1 MITRNLLTRS
11 YKLLLTLLVL
21 LMSTNAFAQRLTATG
36 KVTDAAGLEVIGASV
51 LEKGTANGVVTNLDG
66 EFSLSV
72 GQNATLVI
80 SFIGYK
86 TIEVKAT
93 TNMNITLQEDN
104 ELLDEVVVIGYGS
117 VKRKDVT
124 TAVSTV
130 STKDLDQRPIVSAA
144 QALQGKAAGVSVM
157 QPSGEPGGGM
167 SIRVRGTTSFNG
179 SNDPLYVVDGVP
191 VDNINF
197 LSPNDIES
205 LSILKDASSAAIYG
219 SRAANG
225 VVLITTKAGAE
236 GNAKVAL
243 NVQYGM
249 TKVAKSMEALN
260 TEQYREL
267 QKEIGAV
274 NPADLEGLTDQTD
287 WFDEVY
293 KTGQT
298 QNYQVSVSNGNE
310 KMKYFLSAGY
320 LNEKGILEGTYFKRY
335 SFRANIDNQIRSWLN
350 VSANISYS
358 DNIGNT
364 GIISGTGANR
374 GGVVLSVINTPTYAP
389 IWDPEKPNQ
398 YNKNFYGVN
407 IMNPMENLARQKNN
421 KNKENRLIASGAAT
435 ISFLPNLK
443 LKSSVAL
450 DRRNGVSTTFLDPI
464 STTDGRNSFGT
475 ASDNRNMNT
484 VLVFDNILT
493 YNTNIK
499 KHGID
504 VMAGSSYTKSDYTNS
519 WINGSHFRDDK
530 IQTLNAANKIS
541 WDGTGTGA
549 SQWAISSYFAR
560 VSYNYDSKYMLTMN
574 MRADG
579 SSKLHPDHRWGI
591 FPSFSAAWRISSE
604 KFMKDIAWIDDLKLR
619 GGWGQTGNQ
628 SGIGDYSYLQR
639 YNINRIPWFE
649 EGNDHAVPGISQA
662 NLRTSDLKWETTN
675 QTNIGLDLTVLNN
688 RLTFSMD
695 YYYKK
700 TTDMLMNV
708 SLPAG
713 AAATTSI
720 TRNEGE
726 MTNKGFE
733 FSLNSH
739 NLTGEFSWD
748 TDFNI
753 SVIAENLYSSKQRR
767 GGERKYRTQ

>member
-249 TKVAKSMEALN
+249 TKVAKSMDALN

-267 QKEIGAV
+267 QEEIGAV
-274 NPADLEGLTDQTD
+274 NPAALEGLTDQTD

-579 SSKLHPDHRWGI
+579 SSKLHPDHR
-591 FPSFSAAWRISSE
+591 
-604 KFMKDIAWIDDLKLR
+604 
-619 GGWGQTGNQ
+619 
-628 SGIGDYSYLQR
+628 
-639 YNINRIPWFE
+639 
-649 EGNDHAVPGISQA
+649 
-662 NLRTSDLKWETTN
+662 
-675 QTNIGLDLTVLNN
+675 
-688 RLTFSMD
+688 
-695 YYYKK
+695 
-700 TTDMLMNV
+700 
-708 SLPAG
+708 
-713 AAATTSI
+713 
-720 TRNEGE
+720 
-726 MTNKGFE
+726 
-733 FSLNSH
+733 
-739 NLTGEFSWD
+739 
-748 TDFNI
+748 
-753 SVIAENLYSSKQRR
+753 
-767 GGERKYRTQ
+767 

>member
-36 KVTDAAGLEVIGASV
+36 KVVDAAGLEVIGASV
-51 LEKGTANGVVTNLDG
+51 LEKGTTNGVVTNLDG

-86 TIEVKAT
+86 TIEVKAA

-197 LSPNDIES
+197 LSPNDIEN

-225 VVLITTKAGAE
+225 VVLITTKSGSA

-249 TKVAKSMEALN
+249 TKVGKSMEALN

-267 QKEIGAV
+267 QEEIGAV
-274 NPADLEGLTDQTD
+274 NPTALEGLTDQTD

-320 LNEKGILEGTYFKRY
+320 LDEKGILEGTYFKRY

-398 YNKNFYGVN
+398 YNNNFYGVN

-541 WDGTGTGA
+541 
-549 SQWAISSYFAR
+549 
-560 VSYNYDSKYMLTMN
+560 LC
-574 MRADG
+574 
-579 SSKLHPDHRWGI
+579 
-591 FPSFSAAWRISSE
+591 
-604 KFMKDIAWIDDLKLR
+604 
-619 GGWGQTGNQ
+619 
-628 SGIGDYSYLQR
+628 GDKSTK
-639 YNINRIPWFE
+639 IC
-649 EGNDHAVPGISQA
+649 
-662 NLRTSDLKWETTN
+662 
-675 QTNIGLDLTVLNN
+675 
-688 RLTFSMD
+688 
-695 YYYKK
+695 
-700 TTDMLMNV
+700 
-708 SLPAG
+708 
-713 AAATTSI
+713 
-720 TRNEGE
+720 
-726 MTNKGFE
+726 
-733 FSLNSH
+733 
-739 NLTGEFSWD
+739 
-748 TDFNI
+748 
-753 SVIAENLYSSKQRR
+753 
-767 GGERKYRTQ
+767 

>member
-249 TKVAKSMEALN
+249 TKVAKSMDALN

-267 QKEIGAV
+267 QEEIGAV
-274 NPADLEGLTDQTD
+274 NPAALEGLTDQTD

-604 KFMKDIAWIDDLKLR
+604 KFMKDITWIDDLKLR

-628 SGIGDYSYLQR
+628 SGIGDYS
-639 YNINRIPWFE
+639 
-649 EGNDHAVPGISQA
+649 
-662 NLRTSDLKWETTN
+662 
-675 QTNIGLDLTVLNN
+675 
-688 RLTFSMD
+688 
-695 YYYKK
+695 
-700 TTDMLMNV
+700 
-708 SLPAG
+708 
-713 AAATTSI
+713 
-720 TRNEGE
+720 
-726 MTNKGFE
+726 
-733 FSLNSH
+733 
-739 NLTGEFSWD
+739 
-748 TDFNI
+748 
-753 SVIAENLYSSKQRR
+753 
-767 GGERKYRTQ
+767 